1 MESGS
6 PNPKGVNSLGASQKQ
21 RRRRRKKMQDSRE
34 SAPAQLAMAAPDAP
48 EPAPA
53 PAPDAAEREAC
64 KIKLANVDYSCTEEE
79 IAAAA
84 AKAGT
89 VVRLSFYT
97 RAASSSTPHDIMR
110 TRGPLKRCTARR

>member
-6 PNPKGVNSLGASQKQ
+6 PTPKGVAANSLGASQKQ
-21 RRRRRKKMQDSRE
+21 RRRRRKKMQDHRE
-34 SAPAQLAMAAPDAP
+34 SAPAQLPTSAPEP

-53 PAPDAAEREAC
+53 PDAAAQAEREAC

-79 IAAAA
+79 IRAAA

-89 VVRLSFYT
+89 VVRLPCTHRCVFQ
-97 RAASSSTPHDIMR
+97 HDIMR
-110 TRGPLKRCTARR
+110 TPRPLKRRSARR

>member
-1 MESGS
+1 
-6 PNPKGVNSLGASQKQ
+6 
-21 RRRRRKKMQDSRE
+21 MQDRE
-34 SAPAQLAMAAPDAP
+34 SAPAQLPTALEP
-48 EPAPA
+48 EPAP
-53 PAPDAAEREAC
+53 DAAAQAEREAC
-64 KIKLANVDYSCTEEE
+64 KIKLSNVDYSCTEEE